1 MSRKNFKV
9 ATAENG
15 KTTEQNTKHAFATVN
30 IPKDMTPTG
39 KVKTLKDKETL
50 RKEREQQYVAF
61 RINALKRRAKR
72 TGLTEEQT
80 KVKIEELKNQLDTP
94 NSYNVIIFF
103 NVEDCD
109 MVKQALLNEELA
121 WKVISNSHVIL
132 DADQETL
139 ATLREIMPKTAK
151 IHPYVKKKPPILPAS
166 ELAKDNYVAKK
177 TNKAT
182 SAKAR
187 RNAKKAENY
196 TKKRLD
202 GMAHNDHKLHAK
214 LQKEKRMN
222 NRRKVAKRLK
232 MMQKRFQKAAQNA
245 SKKASGTTVQ
255 LKAKKGSESSK
266 KASTNVK
273 KAA

>member
-9 ATAENG
+9 ATTENG
-15 KTTEQNTKHAFATVN
+15 QTTLVKIEKSNV
-30 IPKDMTPTG
+30 PTG
-39 KVKTLKDKETL
+39 KVITAED
-50 RKEREQQYVAF
+50 RKKKREEREKQYVAF
-61 RINALKRRAKR
+61 RVNALKRRAKR
-72 TGLTEEQT
+72 VGLTEEQT
-80 KVKIEELKNQLDTP
+80 NVKVEELKNQLNTP

-103 NVEDCD
+103 NMQDCD
-109 MVKQALLNEELA
+109 MVKQALLNEDLT
-121 WKVISNSHVIL
+121 WKVMSNSHVIL

-166 ELAKDNYVAKK
+166 ELAKAKDKYVAKNTDK
-177 TNKAT
+177 STT
-182 SAKAR
+182 AKAR
-187 RNAKKAENY
+187 RNAKKAERY

-202 GMAHNDHKLHAK
+202 AKAHNDHKLHAE

-245 SKKASGTTVQ
+245 SKRASGTTVQ
-255 LKAKKGSESSK
+255 LKAKKGSKSLK